1 MKKLLLGALLLLS
14 TLSLV
19 SCNDVN
25 YEIDGY
31 FTNSDWK
38 SHDEIVNKKNDTYY
52 SIDTK
57 INIKNEFYS
66 VKDDVKFRIID
77 LTEKKI
83 SLLPKQD
90 KLKKIIISSLE
101 KCKSN
106 CKNDATFD
114 PKEISIS
121 VNDKSLDIN
130 ITFLASNSYGTPGE
144 LHGYFTYDIKTNK
157 LLSEL
162 VF

>member
-1 MKKLLLGALLLLS
+1 MRKLILGALLLLS
-14 TLSLV
+14 MFSIV
-19 SCNDVN
+19 SCNSIN

-66 VKDDVKFRIID
+66 VKDDVRFRIID
-77 LTEKKI
+77 LTEKRI
-83 SLLPKQD
+83 GLLPKQD
-90 KLKKIIISSLE
+90 KLKKIIITSLE

-121 VNDKSLDIN
+121 VNDKEMN
-130 ITFLASNSYGTPGE
+130 ITITFFASNSYGTPGE
-144 LHGYFTYDIKTNK
+144 LNGYFTYDIKTGKIIN
-157 LLSEL
+157 EL
-162 VF
+162 VL